1 MKPRKHNVLLQ
12 VKLPRTDEVTDIIE
26 QSLELISYDN
36 RWGLYQVR
44 VTQNDFT
51 ENLEVLKDLIKRAS
65 GARDTNSTED

>member
-1 MKPRKHNVLLQ
+1 VLLQ

-51 ENLEVLKDLIKRAS
+51 ENLEVLKDLVKRAS
-65 GARDTNSTED
+65 GARDANSIDD